1 MKTMPQLVEKARER
15 LQELEA
21 EAERLRTFIGVYADL
36 AGEEVVEK
44 SGSEP
49 DTEDDESHASPA
61 QIIESARAAMRE
73 RGRPLSRSR
82 LVKILETKG
91 LKLGGVDK
99 AKNIG
104 TVIWRSKQ
112 FDNIAGEGYWPK
124 DFERWIGQ
132 RVKDAAEPELLIG

>member
-1 MKTMPQLVEKARER
+1 MSHTPEVIEKAKER
-15 LQELEA
+15 LREVEEEA
-21 EAERLRTFIGVYADL
+21 ARLRTFLAVYADL
-36 AGEEVVEK
+36 AGEKVVNNTGDGEA
-44 SGSEP
+44 
-49 DTEDDESHASPA
+49 EDGHASPA
-61 QIIESARAAMRE
+61 EIVESARAAMRE

-82 LVKILETKG
+82 LVKILQGKG
-91 LKLGGVDK
+91 LRLGGTDK

-132 RVKDAAEPELLIG
+132 RSRLEAADMTLPGV